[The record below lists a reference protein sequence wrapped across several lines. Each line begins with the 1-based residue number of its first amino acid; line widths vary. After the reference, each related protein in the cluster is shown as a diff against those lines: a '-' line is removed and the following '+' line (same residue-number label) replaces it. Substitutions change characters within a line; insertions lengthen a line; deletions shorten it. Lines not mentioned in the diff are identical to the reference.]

1 MRSMN
6 KSKNITEI
14 ANTEKLPLQAIQLNI
29 DSDKS
34 VEDAINRIMRE
45 KDRIDVIVN
54 NAGYVLAGAILGIC
68 CSNTAT
74 VKCSGLDQ
82 TLDNCSYKIVLYKLD
97 GFSNGRDDEPNH

>member
-14 ANTEKLPLQAIQLNI
+14 AITEKLPLQTIQLNI
-29 DSDKS
+29 GSDKS

-54 NAGYVLAGAILGIC
+54 NAGYDLAGAIEEH
-68 CSNTAT
+68 
-74 VKCSGLDQ
+74 Q
-82 TLDNCSYKIVLYKLD
+82 
-97 GFSNGRDDEPNH
+97 

>member
-1 MRSMN
+1 MRSMI

-29 DSDKS
+29 DTDKS

-54 NAGYVLAGAILGIC
+54 NAGYDLAGAIEEH
-68 CSNTAT
+68 
-74 VKCSGLDQ
+74 K
-82 TLDNCSYKIVLYKLD
+82 
-97 GFSNGRDDEPNH
+97 

>member
-14 ANTEKLPLQAIQLNI
+14 ANIEKLPLQAIQLNI

-54 NAGYVLAGAILGIC
+54 NPGYDLAGAIEEH
-68 CSNTAT
+68 
-74 VKCSGLDQ
+74 Q
-82 TLDNCSYKIVLYKLD
+82 
-97 GFSNGRDDEPNH
+97 